1 MDSFGR
7 QAEDAN
13 TEMNGQYIKRYS
25 GHEYIIGKCPEFF
38 SVHGHFITGIG
49 QFVISPIAKGNFL
62 FTIIKKRGKR
72 NAETGKCK

>member
-1 MDSFGR
+1 M
-7 QAEDAN
+7 
-13 TEMNGQYIKRYS
+13 S
-25 GHEYIIGKCPEFF
+25 GVF